1 MKKILIFTIIFV
13 MLITVQAHSFSLGVW
28 GGYNFLL
35 EDVDDNT
42 TKNGVAFG
50 AKLGLIDLPIIS
62 FGVIGGYLSMY
73 SYETDILLNLKYEG
87 SSFDIPVIAYSQ
99 LEFAGI
105 YVLGGIG
112 AHLLYSTEETIN
124 TLLSKTT
131 EEKVKSNARLGV
143 TLGGGYKIGMGP
155 IGLEIGAL
163 YHLVFDKEKKVDPA
177 TLKVTEDENTI
188 KMLTVY
194 AGLNFGI

>member
-1 MKKILIFTIIFV
+1 MKKILILTIIFI
-13 MLITVQAHSFSLGVW
+13 MFLTVQAHSFSLGVW
-28 GGYNFLL
+28 GGYNLYL

-73 SYETDILLNLKYEG
+73 SYETKF
-87 SSFDIPVIAYSQ
+87 SSYIKEKHHTFDVPVIAYGQ

-105 YVLGGIG
+105 FVLGGIG
-112 AHLLYSTEETIN
+112 AHLKYSTEEEIN
-124 TLLSKTT
+124 TLISSTK
-131 EEKVKSNARLGV
+131 KDVKSNARLGV
-143 TLGGGYKIGMGP
+143 TLGGGYKMGMGP

-163 YHLVFDKEKKVDPA
+163 YHLVFDKEKEVDPA
-177 TLKVTEDENTI
+177 TLKITENENTI
-188 KMLTVY
+188 KMVTVY